1 MVQTKEGTFASVAH
15 DGATIHTKAW
25 LPDESAPPVAVVVWS
40 HGVHEHLGRFER
52 LYERFVRARIATYAW
67 DHVGHGKSG
76 FSGGKSHQFAAGF
89 DAVVADAVQFAKCA
103 FPLALPNPAGRIH
116 PSPASSRRP
125 FPPDASPTARVLL
138 PRVAGASAKYPSTVP
153 VFLGGV
159 SFGGLVV
166 AHACL
171 ATPDARWAGVV
182 LAAPAVNVKWNPALR
197 LQASAGALL
206 ARLAPHFRG
215 VAAVPPERLSRD
227 PDAIREYVEDPL
239 VRVANVRFLAAYQI
253 LEGFR
258 GLERRR
264 GRSNAPGRVPRRRGR
279 GVRLRR
285 GARVRGRG
293 RKRR

>member
-1 MVQTKEGTFASVAH
+1 M
-15 DGATIHTKAW
+15 
-25 LPDESAPPVAVVVWS
+25 
-40 HGVHEHLGRFER
+40 
-52 LYERFVRARIATYAW
+52 
-67 DHVGHGKSG
+67 
-76 FSGGKSHQFAAGF
+76 
-89 DAVVADAVQFAKCA
+89 
-103 FPLALPNPAGRIH
+103 
-116 PSPASSRRP
+116 
-125 FPPDASPTARVLL
+125 
-138 PRVAGASAKYPSTVP
+138 
-153 VFLGGV
+153 

-182 LAAPAVNVKWNPALR
+182 LAAPAVDVKWNPALR

-264 GRSNAPGRVPRRRGR
+264 EEIRTPLVVFHGDEDEACDFDVAREFVDAVGSEDKRFVALPGTRHLLLHEPGASAVADEMTAWVDPEPRDGKPGR
-279 GVRLRR
+279 
-285 GARVRGRG
+285 ARGRG
-293 RKRR
+293 RRGRARRLSSSTSRRGCRRRAEGRGRAA

>member
-1 MVQTKEGTFASVAH
+1 M
-15 DGATIHTKAW
+15 
-25 LPDESAPPVAVVVWS
+25 
-40 HGVHEHLGRFER
+40 
-52 LYERFVRARIATYAW
+52 
-67 DHVGHGKSG
+67 
-76 FSGGKSHQFAAGF
+76 
-89 DAVVADAVQFAKCA
+89 
-103 FPLALPNPAGRIH
+103 
-116 PSPASSRRP
+116 
-125 FPPDASPTARVLL
+125 
-138 PRVAGASAKYPSTVP
+138 
-153 VFLGGV
+153 

-182 LAAPAVNVKWNPALR
+182 LAAPAANVKWNPALR

-264 GRSNAPGRVPRRRGR
+264 EEIRTPLVVFHGDEDEACDFDVAREFVDAVGSEDKRFVALPGTRHLLLHEPGASAVADEMTAWVESRAARWKT
-279 GVRLRR
+279 
-285 GARVRGRG
+285 GARAGEGKEGKGAQAVLEHVSPRL
-293 RKRR
+293 